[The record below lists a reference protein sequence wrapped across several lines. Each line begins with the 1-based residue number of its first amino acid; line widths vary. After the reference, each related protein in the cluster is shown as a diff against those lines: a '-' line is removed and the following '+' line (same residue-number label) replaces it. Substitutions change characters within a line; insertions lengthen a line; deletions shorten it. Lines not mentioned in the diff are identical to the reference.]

1 MKFIYPA
8 VFRKTEN
15 GTYHGFFPDLECC
28 YADGDTLDDAIDNAN
43 EAAYNWISLEL
54 SEDDCNLPSV
64 SDKED
69 MELQEGDIVRNI
81 SVNIRFYEG
90 WGDYSSQPFC
100 LHPTYIIIKSQNLII
115 TCNCTLISNASALRC
130 MNCCLSKYRNH
141 TLG

>member
-69 MELQEGDIVRNI
+69 MELSGGRYCTEYFCKY
-81 SVNIRFYEG
+81 SVLRRLGRIIA
-90 WGDYSSQPFC
+90 QPFC

-115 TCNCTLISNASALRC
+115 TCN
-130 MNCCLSKYRNH
+130 
-141 TLG
+141 